1 MIASGISNIN
11 PAEIKPNG
19 ETVSP
24 VEEGGADFGSFLEE
38 MQKRGIA
45 QIQLTL
51 LPGGKVVESTEE
63 VKELNLDFKEA
74 PKEPPKEPLKTEDE
88 NLKAFKNKP
97 LEELKGDKKT
107 AKLESSDLFLSQR
120 EISKTAEKNEGLNS
134 FSKIFNVKKEKFE
147 KAEEGSVLSL
157 LDAKSEL
164 GETKAPKTAEKL
176 QFNNTKQLFNWI
188 SKLIAKNTITN
199 GQQLSLTL
207 RDGTLGQFSIMA
219 KSLGQNGELNME
231 ILAQSEAGRDFF
243 KGNEVALMKA
253 LESAGIKVLDFK
265 VGLAGSN
272 NSLAN
277 DMASLMS
284 DSKEAAAER
293 FEENMFQREELDQD
307 SRRRKRIWDEMLENR
322 RRGA

>member
-1 MIASGISNIN
+1 MIASGISNVN
-11 PAEIKPNG
+11 PAEIEPNG

-24 VEEGGADFGSFLEE
+24 VEEGGADFRSFLEE

-74 PKEPPKEPLKTEDE
+74 PKEPLKKEDE
-88 NLKAFKNKP
+88 NLKAFKNEP

-134 FSKIFNVKKEKFE
+134 FSKIFNVKKEKSE

-188 SKLIAKNTITN
+188 SKLIAKNAITN
-199 GQQLSLTL
+199 GQQLNLTL

-219 KSLGQNGELNME
+219 QSLGQNGELNME

-243 KGNEVALMKA
+243 KVNEVALMKA
-253 LESAGIKVLDFK
+253 LESAGIKVSDFK

-284 DSKEAAAER
+284 DSKEDAAER

-307 SRRRKRIWDEMLENR
+307 SRRRERIWDEMLENR